1 MFLLTGVSVQA
12 MRRVGKDMTHLQMQL
27 LSGDTML
34 KGIGFSMGAAADT
47 GWQEID
53 ILYKPVLNEF
63 RGKISVEAQVT
74 ALRPSK

>member
-1 MFLLTGVSVQA
+1 
-12 MRRVGKDMTHLQMQL
+12 
-27 LSGDTML
+27 
-34 KGIGFSMGAAADT
+34 MGAAADT

>member
-1 MFLLTGVSVQA
+1 MKKTVRIVLLCVCAAVFLF
-12 MRRVGKDMTHLQMQL
+12 K
-27 LSGDTML
+27 
-34 KGIGFSMGAAADT
+34 FAAADA
-47 GWQEID
+47 GLQEID

>member
-1 MFLLTGVSVQA
+1 MLTDVSVQA

-53 ILYKPVLNEF
+53 ILYKPILNEY